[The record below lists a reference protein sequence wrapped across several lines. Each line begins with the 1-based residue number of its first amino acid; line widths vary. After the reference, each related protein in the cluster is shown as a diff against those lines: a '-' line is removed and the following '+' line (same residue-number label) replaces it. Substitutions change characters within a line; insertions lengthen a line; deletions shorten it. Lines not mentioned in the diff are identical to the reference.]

1 MQAIE
6 RPVYQVKRGYNCD
19 SRSFNRERSRA
30 FAAARASGDGA
41 F

>member
-6 RPVYQVKRGYNCD
+6 RPVYQVSLTEKEN
-19 SRSFNRERSRA
+19 RA
-30 FAAARASGDGA
+30 FETARASGDGT